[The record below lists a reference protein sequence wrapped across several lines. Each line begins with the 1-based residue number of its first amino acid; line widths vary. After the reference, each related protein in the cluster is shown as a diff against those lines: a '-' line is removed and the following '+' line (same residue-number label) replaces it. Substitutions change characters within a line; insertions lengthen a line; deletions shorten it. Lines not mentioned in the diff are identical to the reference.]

1 MPAWSCLANSSSE
14 KASSRAGSAGAAVV
28 AGRTWSGE
36 TCGCLGSIF
45 AAENSSRRSRWDLAS
60 GNFCRWGSWCMP
72 TIEVVEVILIWI
84 WDIVEIVN
92 LFDGGRLYLGWLW
105 RGGSLF
111 LYLVNR
117 KADIAGRRRHV
128 ERVGV
133 LCTDGVVLAEE
144 GGVDGV

>member
-1 MPAWSCLANSSSE
+1 
-14 KASSRAGSAGAAVV
+14 
-28 AGRTWSGE
+28 
-36 TCGCLGSIF
+36 
-45 AAENSSRRSRWDLAS
+45 
-60 GNFCRWGSWCMP
+60 MP

-111 LYLVNR
+111 LYLVNM